1 MSCAGSG
8 SIFESIVN
16 NEKVCKALSDARYV
30 QIVDIMNP
38 TGRILDPEMVGYAAS
53 NELKVAYRA
62 FKAPADQDTSAT
74 RFPIVRNGRVAFV
87 AHTTMKAKGLDGVCV
102 GSEVASPI
110 IETKTLLAIAANDDK
125 LNKLFERQFSKIYVF
140 DEEED

>member
-38 TGRILDPEMVGYAAS
+38 TGRIFDPEMVGYVAS

-62 FKAPADQDTSAT
+62 FKAPAD
-74 RFPIVRNGRVAFV
+74 
-87 AHTTMKAKGLDGVCV
+87 
-102 GSEVASPI
+102 
-110 IETKTLLAIAANDDK
+110 
-125 LNKLFERQFSKIYVF
+125 
-140 DEEED
+140 